1 VSSIAPLDLD
11 AAPLLDWAGRR
22 GGPLDPRAA
31 EAVLCLLALSGARRR
46 TGLPEPA
53 PELVEEL
60 MLTLLPLYV
69 SAGPAELAGFPAVL
83 VALIGYT
90 HEAGKLNA
98 RRRDRLVAAVEA
110 LKPQFAA
117 AMTSPHRATW
127 ARLYGQLLRAE
138 GADAADPQAVGAW
151 VDAFACRPYPQ
162 RRSALG
168 LEALHGFA
176 GPDSGGAAPLASA
189 GFFLAL
195 IGERSRQARL
205 LLRLRLESVLS
216 EEVHRHDGPPLVA
229 GVPENEEAKGAW
241 YDAQAGLLAD
251 RWTGAGLDALL
262 RGRAAQ
268 LAPGLDRPAPLLDVV
283 EVLAAAHLETF
294 GPGVFP
300 LPPVPL
306 PATARE
312 QAAAVRRIAGR
323 GGG

>member
-1 VSSIAPLDLD
+1 LDLH

-31 EAVLCLLALSGARRR
+31 EAVLGLLALSGARRR

-69 SAGPAELAGFPAVL
+69 SAGPAELAGFPAAL
-83 VALIGYT
+83 AALIGYT

-110 LKPQFAA
+110 LQPQFEA

-162 RRSALG
+162 RRAALG
-168 LEALHGFA
+168 LEALDDFT

-189 GFFLAL
+189 AFFRAL
-195 IGERSRQARL
+195 IGERSRQAHL
-205 LLRLRLESVLS
+205 LLRQRLSPGSRRTRRPKAPGTTPRPVS
-216 EEVHRHDGPPLVA
+216 WRTAGRRPGWMRCCA
-229 GVPENEEAKGAW
+229 GVPLSSRPA
-241 YDAQAGLLAD
+241 
-251 RWTGAGLDALL
+251 WTGRPHCWVWSRCLPL
-262 RGRAAQ
+262 RTWRRSG
-268 LAPGLDRPAPLLDVV
+268 PASSRCPLCRC
-283 EVLAAAHLETF
+283 
-294 GPGVFP
+294 PP
-300 LPPVPL
+300 LPENGPPPCARPRWPQRWPL
-306 PATARE
+306 QRLTRITRT
-312 QAAAVRRIAGR
+312 RRCWTWR
-323 GGG
+323 